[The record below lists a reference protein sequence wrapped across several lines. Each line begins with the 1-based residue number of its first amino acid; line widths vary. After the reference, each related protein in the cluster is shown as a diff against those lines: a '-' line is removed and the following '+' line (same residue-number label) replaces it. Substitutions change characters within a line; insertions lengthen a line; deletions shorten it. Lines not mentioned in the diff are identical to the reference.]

1 MTSKINKRN
10 IKNYRYFLKIL
21 GYEYEVIYTDDAN
34 KLMVGN
40 QLCFGLVDY
49 VNQQIFIS
57 NQQHPDM
64 MQETLVH
71 EIIHAIDHLINAG
84 QNKLSEEDTDKL
96 ATGLAPILQIDLTL
110 REKEA

>member
-1 MTSKINKRN
+1 MTSKK
-10 IKNYRYFLKIL
+10 IKKSVKDYRYFIKIL

-34 KLMVGN
+34 KLMVSN

-57 NQQHPDM
+57 TQQHPEM
-64 MQETLVH
+64 MQETLLH
-71 EIIHAIDHLINAG
+71 EILHAIDHLLNAG

-96 ATGLAPILQIDLTL
+96 ATGLSNIVDINLTL
-110 REKEA
+110 KERK

>member
-1 MTSKINKRN
+1 MTIKKIPKE
-10 IKNYRYFLKIL
+10 RYFLNIL

-34 KLMVGN
+34 KLMINN

-64 MQETLVH
+64 MQETLIH
-71 EIIHAIDHLINAG
+71 EILHAIDHLMNAG
-84 QNKLSEEDTDKL
+84 KDSLSEEEIEKM
-96 ATGLAPILQIDLTL
+96 ATGLAPMVELSLL
-110 REKEA
+110 VKKEE

>member
-1 MTSKINKRN
+1 MTSKKTK
-10 IKNYRYFLKIL
+10 KNLKDYRYFIKIL
-21 GYEYEVIYTDDAN
+21 SYEYEVIYTDDAN

-49 VNQQIFIS
+49 VSQQIFIS
-57 NQQHPDM
+57 TQQHPEQ

-71 EIIHAIDHLINAG
+71 EIIHAIDHLLNAG

-96 ATGLAPILQIDLTL
+96 ATGLANIVDINLIVKD
-110 REKEA
+110 KE